1 MGFGRKRFV
10 FSMGNNQFVMLKE
23 PFLPNVSNVAD
34 PWNLVINDHKL
45 YVSNSGPR
53 RGTEDQYVQ
62 TKISVLDQ
70 GNWSVID
77 MGEVLRISINSREAL
92 IPIKQEIEYIRV
104 IIWHSIPMIPTLFI

>member
-1 MGFGRKRFV
+1 MSIWALGESGLCH

-77 MGEVLRISINSREAL
+77 LSL
-92 IPIKQEIEYIRV
+92 IHI
-104 IIWHSIPMIPTLFI
+104 

>member
-1 MGFGRKRFV
+1 
-10 FSMGNNQFVMLKE
+10 MLKE

-77 MGEVLRISINSREAL
+77 VGEVPLENGKTGNRIYSSYNIAFDE
-92 IPIKQEIEYIRV
+92 
-104 IIWHSIPMIPTLFI
+104 HSIPMIPTLFI